1 MEDGLYIPLTKIMS
15 FFKNKFD
22 IFKNK
27 LLHKEPYNNITS
39 TQKPNNYSIYMSS
52 IHNNND
58 N

>member
-1 MEDGLYIPLTKIMS
+1 MS

-27 LLHKEPYNNITS
+27 LLHKEPYNNINS

-52 IHNNND
+52 THNNNND
-58 N
+58 IKGTAKG